1 MWRWWIALAGTLVP
15 LIGTACESGDR
26 ARCKQQLGT
35 LVSYRTEAIS
45 GAFGDVSGAMP
56 DDIQIKFVGTKDPEY
71 ALYSGRVAYDQQ
83 RGALII
89 PRRFL
94 AAKTPNPLRAAV
106 YYWPFYQNRE
116 YRETFPVI
124 EALDNAL
131 WGAYLQE
138 AAHSRGLTWP
148 HRECTSVDVGERLPC
163 EMLVEGIAEHLTEMR
178 GPIFNSNRLDRIWPE
193 DFAEFRKRVWRT
205 DQEYLEVQ
213 RYGGI
218 LLVRPLVD
226 EFGVPRAL
234 AYIAQTPFRIENE
247 NLRASAMHYQ
257 EVARNSLRMKPE
269 MPTYSDTILTS
280 GTQRDGYPGG
290 LAVEYS
296 KARSALSKSDTSEI
310 GTR

>member
-1 MWRWWIALAGTLVP
+1 MWQRWIALAGTLVP
-15 LIGTACESGDR
+15 LIGMACESGDR

-35 LVSYRTEAIS
+35 LVSYRTEAIE

-56 DDIQIKFVGTKDPEY
+56 AALEIKFVSAKDPEY
-71 ALYSGRVAYDQQ
+71 ALYSGRVAYDHE

-138 AAHSRGLTWP
+138 AAHARGLTWP
-148 HRECTSVDVGERLPC
+148 HRECSSIEVGERLPC
-163 EMLVEGIAEHLTEMR
+163 EMLVEGIAEHLTELHS
-178 GPIFNSNRLDRIWPE
+178 PIFNSNRLDRIWPE
-193 DFAEFRKRVWRT
+193 DFADFRKRVWRT

-226 EFGVPRAL
+226 EFGVPRTL
-234 AYIAQTPFRIENE
+234 VYIAQTPFHVEDD
-247 NLRASAMHYQ
+247 NLRASAMRYQ
-257 EVARNSLRMKPE
+257 EEARNALRAKPAV
-269 MPTYSDTILTS
+269 YSEPIFTS
-280 GTQRDGYPGG
+280 GMQHQDWPAM
-290 LAVEYS
+290 AVEFP
-296 KARSALSKSDTSEI
+296 KARSGGVKSATSDV
-310 GTR
+310 GRPR